1 MAPLFQIRRSPSLG
15 THVVASRRI
24 SYGEL
29 ILLEAPLVS
38 TRSPAPDIP
47 SSSAEWFLVHAL
59 LVQKYGRDWAAGF
72 CADARTAAGDRDDE
86 EAAAW
91 LCSYH
96 GKSVEEIALL
106 FAVVRSNAFCLET
119 ALLSV
124 EYGAAFYQT
133 ACRFN
138 HSCRPNCTS
147 IRVGGNMVMF
157 AADTIPAGTELRHS
171 YLPPRLLVQPRDVRS
186 AHLPFTCAC
195 ARCADE
201 AAAPCASLKALRWPP
216 GHALSA
222 MGLDVAA
229 FKLACASA
237 EVDEVLEQ
245 GAQLLGGLEPR
256 TSLARSPLGILEIT
270 APIIAAYFGAR
281 LSGRKS
287 TPNRDDRTVRLAA
300 QLQAW
305 CCELI
310 RRAHEDVARRDRRQT
325 ALPAAELLADAA
337 LVAMRLVE
345 QLLAVERE
353 RSPNASNAR
362 DGAPREGASEGT
374 FCGAGRGRGRQRE
387 LDHAAMCALRRSCA
401 RYGCSFEWL
410 RDDMPCLVDPSS
422 KTLPPMLVEA
432 IATTDASPA
441 GTAAAAVAST
451 AALLCPPATRALA
464 GAAGLAL
471 VLLRGAAGMTESE
484 KKAVKLATTWT
495 FMSDRVNIM
504 EALEMQLGEQN
515 DRCPNEAR
523 EISTSRSGD

>member
-1 MAPLFQIRRSPSLG
+1 MAPFQICRSPSLG
-15 THVVASRRI
+15 THVVASRHI

-59 LVQKYGRDWAAGF
+59 LVQKYGREWAAGF

-124 EYGAAFYQT
+124 EYGAAFYET

-195 ARCADE
+195 ARCVDE

-216 GHALSA
+216 GHALST
-222 MGLDVAA
+222 MGLEVAA

-256 TSLARSPLGILEIT
+256 TSLAQSPLGMLEIT

-345 QLLAVERE
+345 QLLDVERE

-432 IATTDASPA
+432 IAATDASPA
-441 GTAAAAVAST
+441 GTAAAAVASS

-471 VLLRGAAGMTESE
+471 VLLRGAAGITGSE
-484 KKAVKLATTWT
+484 KKAEFWKSTAWT
-495 FMSDRVNIM
+495 FMSARATV
-504 EALEMQLGEQN
+504 EALEMQLGE
-515 DRCPNEAR
+515 
-523 EISTSRSGD
+523 

>member
-1 MAPLFQIRRSPSLG
+1 
-15 THVVASRRI
+15 
-24 SYGEL
+24 
-29 ILLEAPLVS
+29 
-38 TRSPAPDIP
+38 
-47 SSSAEWFLVHAL
+47 
-59 LVQKYGRDWAAGF
+59 
-72 CADARTAAGDRDDE
+72 
-86 EAAAW
+86 
-91 LCSYH
+91 
-96 GKSVEEIALL
+96 
-106 FAVVRSNAFCLET
+106 
-119 ALLSV
+119 
-124 EYGAAFYQT
+124 
-133 ACRFN
+133 
-138 HSCRPNCTS
+138 
-147 IRVGGNMVMF
+147 
-157 AADTIPAGTELRHS
+157 
-171 YLPPRLLVQPRDVRS
+171 
-186 AHLPFTCAC
+186 
-195 ARCADE
+195 
-201 AAAPCASLKALRWPP
+201 
-216 GHALSA
+216 
-222 MGLDVAA
+222 
-229 FKLACASA
+229 
-237 EVDEVLEQ
+237 
-245 GAQLLGGLEPR
+245 
-256 TSLARSPLGILEIT
+256 
-270 APIIAAYFGAR
+270 
-281 LSGRKS
+281 
-287 TPNRDDRTVRLAA
+287 
-300 QLQAW
+300 
-305 CCELI
+305 LI

-345 QLLAVERE
+345 QLLEVE

>member
-1 MAPLFQIRRSPSLG
+1 MYPICLLSGCALVRSEGTVEMAPFQICRSPSLG
-15 THVVASRRI
+15 THVVASRHI

-59 LVQKYGRDWAAGF
+59 LVQKYGREWAAGF
-72 CADARTAAGDRDDE
+72 CADARTAAGDRHDE

-91 LCSYH
+91 LCSHH
-96 GKSVEEIALL
+96 GKTVEEIALL
-106 FAVVRSNAFCLET
+106 FAVVRSNAFCLES

-124 EYGAAFYQT
+124 EYGAAFYET

-147 IRVGGNMVMF
+147 IRVGGNMAMF

-201 AAAPCASLKALRWPP
+201 AAAPCASLTALRWPP

-222 MGLDVAA
+222 TGLEVAA

-237 EVDEVLEQ
+237 EVDEVLEH

-256 TSLARSPLGILEIT
+256 TSPAQPPLGVLEIT

-287 TPNRDDRTVRLAA
+287 NPKRDDRTVRLAVR
-300 QLQAW
+300 LQAW
-305 CCELI
+305 CTELI
-310 RRAHEDVARRDRRQT
+310 RRAHADVARRDRRQT

-345 QLLAVERE
+345 QLLEVQ
-353 RSPNASNAR
+353 RSPNASSAR
-362 DGAPREGASEGT
+362 NGAHREGASEGT
-374 FCGAGRGRGRQRE
+374 SCDVGRGLSRQRE
-387 LDHAAMCALRRSCA
+387 LDHATMCALRRSCA
-401 RYGCSFEWL
+401 RYGWSFEWL
-410 RDDMPCLVDPSS
+410 RDDLPCLVSPSS
-422 KTLPPMLVEA
+422 KSLPPMLVEA
-432 IATTDASPA
+432 IAATDTSPT
-441 GTAAAAVAST
+441 GTATAAIAST
-451 AALLCPPATRALA
+451 APLLCPPA
-464 GAAGLAL
+464 
-471 VLLRGAAGMTESE
+471 
-484 KKAVKLATTWT
+484 
-495 FMSDRVNIM
+495 
-504 EALEMQLGEQN
+504 
-515 DRCPNEAR
+515 
-523 EISTSRSGD
+523 